1 MAKELRYNKDARLRL
16 EQGVNAL
23 ADAVKVTLGPKGRN
37 AVLEKL
43 TGPPT
48 ITNDG
53 VTIAREIQLRDP
65 FANMGAQLVKEVAM
79 KTNGVVGDGTTT
91 ATVLAQAMVREGLR
105 AVEAG
110 ANPMRVRRGI
120 ERAIPVVIEALRAQ
134 AVEVGGRS
142 DLERVAALA
151 ASDDDAIGA
160 VIAQAVEHVGK
171 TGVVTT
177 QESDTLGMTVD
188 VVEGIEF
195 DHGYIS
201 GYMITDPER
210 MEAVLY
216 NPLILLTNKKVTQVQ
231 DIMPSIEAA
240 KRADRPL
247 VVLAE
252 DMDGPAL
259 QLLVGGNMHKTM
271 QSVVVRAPGFGHR
284 RVAELED
291 LAIAL
296 GGHVIAK
303 DTGIELSEV
312 AREHLGSCDR
322 ITVTEIGTTIVGAHG
337 DQRLVDARV
346 SQLEAQRERS
356 KIDADQDSLDLRI
369 GRLTGRVAVIR
380 VGGAT
385 SVELK
390 ERMLRVDDA
399 LAATRAALEAGILA
413 GGGTALAQAHRAL
426 AELELTGD
434 EAIGADVV
442 RRSLAEPLR
451 WIAINA
457 GFEGDDVVEIVTGL
471 PLGHG
476 FNALTG
482 EYGDMYDE
490 GVIDPLKVTR
500 AALESAASIAALL
513 ITTETAVV
521 EEVFGHPGAI
531 EAPGFGDLAEGMVR
545 PSNIY

>member
-1 MAKELRYNKDARLRL
+1 MAKELRYSADARTRL

-53 VTIAREIQLRDP
+53 VTIAREIQLSDP

-105 AVEAG
+105 AVDAG

-120 ERAIPVVIEALRAQ
+120 ERTVPVVLQALTEHSVAL
-134 AVEVGGRS
+134 GGRG
-142 DLERVAALA
+142 DLLRIATLA
-151 ASDDDAIGA
+151 ASDDEAIGEI
-160 VIAQAVEHVGK
+160 IARAVEHVGEA
-171 TGVVTT
+171 GVVTT
-177 QESDTLGMTVD
+177 EESEVLGLTVD
-188 VVEGIEF
+188 VVDGIEF

-201 GYMITDPER
+201 AYMVTNPER
-210 MEAVLY
+210 MEAVVD
-216 NPLILLTNKKVTQVQ
+216 NPVILLTNKKITAVQ
-231 DIMPSIEAA
+231 EIMPSIEVA

-252 DMDGPAL
+252 DVDGPAL
-259 QLLVGGNMHKTM
+259 QLLMGGNMHKTM
-271 QSVVVRAPGFGHR
+271 LSVVVRAPGFGHR
-284 RVAELED
+284 RIAELED
-291 LAIAL
+291 LAVAL

-312 AREHLGSCDR
+312 TLEHLGSCDR
-322 ITVTEIGTTIVGAHG
+322 ITVTEDQTTIVGARG
-337 DQRLVDARV
+337 EQRLVNARV
-346 SQLEAQRERS
+346 AQLEAQRERAR
-356 KIDADQDSLDLRI
+356 IDADRDSLDLRI
-369 GRLTGRVAVIR
+369 ARLTGRVAVIR

-390 ERMLRVDDA
+390 ERMLRVEDA
-399 LAATRAALEAGILA
+399 LAATRAALEAGIVS

-426 AELELTGD
+426 ADLRLPGD
-434 EAIGADVV
+434 EAIGTQVV
-442 RRSLAEPLR
+442 RRALAEPLR
-451 WIAINA
+451 WIALNA
-457 GFEGDDVVEIVTGL
+457 GFEADDVVQIVEDL

-482 EYGDMYDE
+482 EYGDMFDE

-521 EEVFGHPGAI
+521 EQVAGQPGAI
-531 EAPGFGDLAEGMVR
+531 MAPGFGDLAEGMVR